1 VNLANIIELN
11 ESNWQQEISDST
23 NLTVIECR
31 HDDCPFCAKLE
42 PIFNEVVKEY
52 EGRIRFA
59 RLNVLA
65 NPFNKKMAFEIGVMS
80 TPTLVFLCMGRSVE
94 TVAGF
99 MTKVELK
106 KVFDEVLRKYKQCL
120 EQSSDVR
127 Q

>member
-11 ESNWQQEISDST
+11 ETNWQQEISDST

-31 HDDCPFCAKLE
+31 HDNCPFCAKLE

-52 EGRIRFA
+52 EGRMRFA

-65 NPFNKKMAFEIGVMS
+65 NPFNKKMAFKIGVMS
-80 TPTLVFLCMGRSVE
+80 TPTLVFICKGRTVE
-94 TVAGF
+94 AIAGF
-99 MTKVELK
+99 MTKVQLRK
-106 KVFDEVLRKYKQCL
+106 AFDDILQKYKQCL
-120 EQSSDVR
+120 EQSTDVR